1 MSRENDTIIGSAEVP
16 AIDVDRLSVR
26 LSLEGKTI
34 VPVRDV
40 SFTLERGETLCIIG
54 ESGSGKSVTLRALIG
69 LLSANATVGGTVR
82 IHGHDVTHLPFEE
95 MRGIRGARVGMIF
108 QEPATAL
115 DPVYTIGQQIVEAII
130 AHDDR
135 DPNAARSRALE
146 LLELVS
152 IPNAERRLD
161 AYAHE
166 LSGGMR
172 QRAMIAIAL
181 ACGPDVLLADEP
193 TTALDV
199 TVQMQVLFLLRGLQV
214 RLGMAMVFVTH
225 DVSVA
230 AEIADRIAVMYAGSI
245 VETGSAQ
252 QILVE
257 PRHPYTRGLLASRA
271 HRSNRGHEIPIIP
284 GGPPDPAD
292 LPTGC
297 AFHPR
302 CTSADSKC
310 MTVAP
315 DDRPADNDRRIRCWH
330 PSSEAIAATR

>member
-1 MSRENDTIIGSAEVP
+1 MSHADD
-16 AIDVDRLSVR
+16 AITASTDVLAVEVDRLSVGLNR
-26 LSLEGKTI
+26 EGKTI
-34 VPVRDV
+34 IPVRDV
-40 SFTLERGETLCIIG
+40 TFTLARGETLCIIG
-54 ESGSGKSVTLRALIG
+54 ESGCGKSVTLRALIG
-69 LLSANATVGGTVR
+69 LLPANATIGGTVR
-82 IHGHDVTHLPFEE
+82 MQGREVTHLPFEE

-115 DPVYTIGQQIVEAII
+115 DPVYTIGQQIVETIM

-135 DPNAARSRALE
+135 ALRAARSRALE

-161 AYAHE
+161 AYPHE

-199 TVQMQVLFLLRGLQV
+199 TVQMQVLFLLRGLQE

-230 AEIADRIAVMYAGSI
+230 AEIADRIAVMYAGTI
-245 VETGSAQ
+245 VEIGSAQ

-257 PRHPYTRGLLASRA
+257 PRHPYTLGLLASRA
-271 HRSNRGHEIPIIP
+271 HRSNRGHHVPIIP
-284 GGPPDPAD
+284 GGPPDPAE

-302 CTSADSKC
+302 CSAADSKC

-315 DDRPADNDRRIRCWH
+315 DDRPVDNGRRIRCWH
-330 PSSEAIAATR
+330 PNSEAIPEIR

>member
-1 MSRENDTIIGSAEVP
+1 MSVVDNAITASADTP

-26 LSLEGKTI
+26 LSRERKTI

-40 SFTLERGETLCIIG
+40 SFTLGHGETLGIIG
-54 ESGSGKSVTLRALIG
+54 ESGCGKSVTLRALIG
-69 LLSANATVGGTVR
+69 LLPVHATVGGTVR
-82 IHGHDVTHLPFEE
+82 IHGRDVTHLPFED
-95 MRGIRGARVGMIF
+95 MRVIRGARVGKIF

-115 DPVYTIGQQIVEAII
+115 DPVYTIGHQIIETIM
-130 AHDDR
+130 AHGVR
-135 DPNAARSRALE
+135 DPKAARSRALE

-161 AYAHE
+161 AYPHE

-181 ACGPDVLLADEP
+181 ACRPDVLLADEP

-199 TVQMQVLFLLRGLQV
+199 TIQMQVLFLLRGLQA

-230 AEIADRIAVMYAGSI
+230 AEIADRIAVMYAGTI
-245 VETGSAQ
+245 VETGSAE

-271 HRSNRGHEIPIIP
+271 HRLNRGHAIPIIP
-284 GGPPDPAD
+284 GSPPDPAD
-292 LPTGC
+292 LPSGC

-302 CTSADSKC
+302 CISADLQC
-310 MTVAP
+310 TTAAP
-315 DDRPADNDRRIRCWH
+315 DDRPLDDRRRIRCWH
-330 PSSEAIAATR
+330 ANSDAFPATK